1 MTIRV
6 LAPHEA
12 ARIAAGEVIE
22 RPASVVKELI
32 ENALDAGAHRI
43 SVEVRQG
50 GTSLIRVSDDGGGI
64 PAAELRLAFERHATS
79 KLPGEADPCCIVTL
93 GFRGEALPS
102 IAAVAEVELVSR
114 PAEATAGARIRLVG
128 GRVAEEG
135 AQGAPPGT
143 TVTVRHLFR
152 RQPARLKFLRSS
164 AAEGGQ
170 VVSLVSQYALAH
182 AEVRFT
188 LHVDGRLTL
197 QTPGSGHLRDAAA
210 AVYGSQ
216 VAAAL
221 LELALSDGGAASP
234 AREARVSGLVGP
246 PDLSRANRSYISLF
260 VNGRWV
266 RHRTLTYAVQE
277 AYQGMLPPGR
287 YPLAILN
294 VSLPLE
300 DVDVNVHPA
309 KTEVRLRRER
319 ETFAMVQRAV
329 RRVLADYAPV
339 PAWSG
344 STVSAESAGSGTP
357 VPTARQMRTVSGP
370 PMSPSA
376 EATPETQFPTVPA
389 EAQPTLSARLPFLRP
404 VGQVGNTYVIAEG
417 PEGLYLIDQ
426 HAAHE
431 RVLYDRFRAQ
441 QQEGKADV
449 QGLLEPLPVEIS
461 PRQAASLEANADA
474 LAAQGLTLEPFG
486 GGTYLVR
493 SVPSCLAGSDVG
505 RAVGELLD
513 LLAGEES
520 PGERAH
526 RVAASL
532 ACHAAVRAGQ
542 PLSDQEMR
550 ELVRALEETEQPR
563 TCPHGR
569 PTMIHLSA
577 EALARQFGR
586 HGR

>member
-1 MTIRV
+1 LPIRV

-32 ENALDAGAHRI
+32 ENALDAGACRI
-43 SVEVRQG
+43 SIEVRQG
-50 GTSLIRVSDDGGGI
+50 GTGLIRVSDDGGGI
-64 PAAELRLAFERHATS
+64 PAHELRLAFERHATS
-79 KLPGEADPCCIVTL
+79 KLPGEADLYHIASL

-102 IAAVAEVELVSR
+102 IAAAAEVELISR
-114 PAEATAGARIRLVG
+114 PPEATAGARIRLVG
-128 GRVAEEG
+128 GRVVEEG

-143 TVTVRHLFR
+143 AVTVRHLFR
-152 RQPARLKFLRSS
+152 RQPARLKFLRSP

-170 VVSLVSQYALAH
+170 VASLVSQYALAYP
-182 AEVRFT
+182 EVRFT
-188 LHVDGRLTL
+188 LHADGRLTL
-197 QTPGSGHLRDAAA
+197 RTPGSGHLRDAAA
-210 AVYGSQ
+210 AVYGGQ
-216 VAAAL
+216 VAASL
-221 LELALSDGGAASP
+221 LELAPSDGEAAAP
-234 AREARVSGLVGP
+234 PQEARVSGLISP
-246 PDLSRANRSYISLF
+246 SELSRANRSYISLF
-260 VNGRWV
+260 VNRRWV

-294 VSLPLE
+294 VALPPE

-319 ETFAMVQRAV
+319 ETFAAVQRAV

-344 STVSAESAGSGTP
+344 P
-357 VPTARQMRTVSGP
+357 TVSGESPGSGAAAPAAWPMTLLSGP
-370 PMSPSA
+370 PPSPSGQ
-376 EATPETQFPTVPA
+376 ATPEAPPTTVPT
-389 EAQPTLSARLPFLRP
+389 EAQPLLAARLPLLRP
-404 VGQVGNTYVIAEG
+404 VGQVSNTYIIAEG

-431 RVLYDRFRAQ
+431 RVLYERLLVQ
-441 QQEGKADV
+441 QQEGRADV
-449 QGLLEPLPVEIS
+449 QGLLEPLPVELS
-461 PRQAASLEANADA
+461 PRQAASLEGNADA

-486 GGTYLVR
+486 DGTYLVR
-493 SVPSCLAGSDVG
+493 SVPSCLAGSDIG

-520 PGERAH
+520 AGERSRH
-526 RVAASL
+526 VAASL

-550 ELVRALEETEQPR
+550 ELVRALEETGQPR

-586 HGR
+586 H

>member
-1 MTIRV
+1 MPIRV

-32 ENALDAGAHRI
+32 ENALDAGARRV

-64 PAAELRLAFERHATS
+64 PAQELRLAFERHATS
-79 KLPGEADPCCIVTL
+79 KLPGEADLCCIVTL

-102 IAAVAEVELVSR
+102 IAAAAEVEMVSR
-114 PAEATAGARIRLVG
+114 PAEATAGGRIRVVG
-128 GRVAEEG
+128 SRVAEEG

-152 RQPARLKFLRSS
+152 RQPARLKFLRSA

-170 VVSLVSQYALAH
+170 VVSLVSQYALAYP
-182 AEVRFT
+182 EVRFT

-197 QTPGSGHLRDAAA
+197 QSPGSGHLRDAAA
-210 AVYGSQ
+210 AVYGGQ
-216 VAAAL
+216 VAASL
-221 LELALSDGGAASP
+221 LELTPSDGGPASP
-234 AREARVSGLVGP
+234 AQEARVSGLVGP
-246 PDLSRANRSYISLF
+246 PELSRANRSYISLF
-260 VNGRWV
+260 VNRRWV

-287 YPLAILN
+287 YPLAILDIAL
-294 VSLPLE
+294 SLE

-309 KTEVRLRRER
+309 KTEVRLRHER
-319 ETFAMVQRAV
+319 ETFAAVQRAV

-344 STVSAESAGSGTP
+344 PTDSGESPGSDAAAPAAWQMTP
-357 VPTARQMRTVSGP
+357 LSGP
-370 PMSPSA
+370 PPSA
-376 EATPETQFPTVPA
+376 SAQATPEAPSSMVPA
-389 EAQPTLSARLPFLRP
+389 EAQPFLAARLPFLRP
-404 VGQVGNTYVIAEG
+404 VGQVSNTYVIAEG

-431 RVLYDRFRAQ
+431 RVLYERFRVQ
-441 QQEGKADV
+441 QQEGRADV
-449 QGLLEPLPVEIS
+449 QGLLEPLPVELS
-461 PRQAASLEANADA
+461 PRQAASLEVNADA
-474 LAAQGLTLEPFG
+474 LTAQGLTLEPFG

-493 SVPSCLAGSDVG
+493 SVPSCLAGSDIG

-513 LLAGEES
+513 LLAGGES
-520 PGERAH
+520 AGERSH

-577 EALARQFGR
+577 DALARQFGR
-586 HGR
+586 HGH

>member
-1 MTIRV
+1 LSIRV

-32 ENALDAGAHRI
+32 ENALDAAARRI
-43 SVEVRQG
+43 SIEVRQG
-50 GTSLIRVSDDGGGI
+50 GTSLIRVSDDGEGI
-64 PAAELRLAFERHATS
+64 PASELRLAFERHATS
-79 KLPGEADPCCIVTL
+79 KLPGEADLSSIATL

-102 IAAVAEVELVSR
+102 VAAAAEVELVSR
-114 PAEATAGARIRLVG
+114 SPSATAGARIRVVG
-128 GRVAEEG
+128 GQVVEEG

-143 TVTVRHLFR
+143 TVTARHLFR
-152 RQPARLKFLRSS
+152 RQPARLKFLRST

-170 VVSLVSQYALAH
+170 VASLVSQYALAYP
-182 AEVRFT
+182 EVRFT
-188 LHVDGRLTL
+188 LRADGRLTL
-197 QTPGSGHLRDAAA
+197 QTPGSGNLRDAAA
-210 AVYGSQ
+210 AVYGGQ
-216 VAAAL
+216 VAASL
-221 LELALSDGGAASP
+221 LELSPLDGETATAAQ
-234 AREARVSGLVGP
+234 EARVSGLVGP
-246 PDLSRANRSYISLF
+246 PEVSRANRSYVSLF
-260 VNGRWV
+260 VNRRWV

-277 AYQGMLPPGR
+277 AYQGILPAGR

-294 VSLPLE
+294 IALPSE

-319 ETFAMVQRAV
+319 EAFASVQRAV
-329 RRVLADYAPV
+329 RRVLADHAPV

-344 STVSAESAGSGTP
+344 PAVSSESPGSGAAWP
-357 VPTARQMRTVSGP
+357 RT
-370 PMSPSA
+370 PMSGLPPSPLGQ
-376 EATPETQFPTVPA
+376 ATPEVAAAVPA
-389 EAQPTLSARLPFLRP
+389 EAQRPLAARLPLLRP
-404 VGQVGNTYVIAEG
+404 VGQVSNTYIIAEG

-431 RVLYDRFRAQ
+431 RVLYERFLVQ
-441 QQEGKADV
+441 QQEGRADV
-449 QGLLEPLPVEIS
+449 QGLLEPLPVELS
-461 PRQAASLEANADA
+461 PRQVASLEASADA

-486 GGTYLVR
+486 GSTYLVR
-493 SVPSCLAGSDVG
+493 SVPSCLAGSDIG

-513 LLAGEES
+513 LLVGEEGAGE
-520 PGERAH
+520 RTRH
-526 RVAASL
+526 VAASL

-542 PLSDQEMR
+542 PLSDDEMR
-550 ELVRALEETEQPR
+550 ELIRALEEAEQPR

-586 HGR
+586 R